1 MDKMQTIVDFIR
13 GDRGRRWVLLLA
25 VVGILLLLVG
35 GALSRGVGTTVD
47 KGVVEDD
54 PARKI
59 EELCEGIEGVGECR
73 VALSYAADGRT
84 VTSVAVVCEGGDSIT
99 VRHRLTEMLSSFY
112 GIGYHRVSVEK
123 MG

>member
-1 MDKMQTIVDFIR
+1 MDKMQIIVNFMR
-13 GDRGRRWVLLLA
+13 GDRGRRLVLLFA
-25 VVGILLLLVG
+25 VVGLLLLVLG
-35 GALSRGVGTTVD
+35 GVISRGGTGAD
-47 KGVVEDD
+47 EGVATEND
-54 PARKI
+54 PVREI
-59 EELCEGIEGVGECR
+59 EQLCASVEGVGECR

-84 VTSVAVVCEGGDSIT
+84 VSSVAVVCEGGDSIT